1 MLDHDLTVA
10 LLCRLNQ
17 NQSALGM
24 ALEELAIWAKRHE
37 GGETYDVV
45 MNHLQTLER
54 NADFVA
60 EAIVVLMRGS
70 LKRAGPVRADEPA
83 RCAGQGT
90 Q

>member
-60 EAIVVLMRGS
+60 EAIVVVM
-70 LKRAGPVRADEPA
+70 AD
-83 RCAGQGT
+83 R
-90 Q
+90 

>member
-45 MNHLQTLER
+45 MNHLQTLGATPTSSPR
-54 NADFVA
+54 P
-60 EAIVVLMRGS
+60 S
-70 LKRAGPVRADEPA
+70 SS
-83 RCAGQGT
+83 
-90 Q
+90 

>member
-45 MNHLQTLER
+45 MNTCR
-54 NADFVA
+54 PWSATPTSSP
-60 EAIVVLMRGS
+60 RPS
-70 LKRAGPVRADEPA
+70 SS
-83 RCAGQGT
+83 
-90 Q
+90 

>member
-37 GGETYDVV
+37 AAKPT
-45 MNHLQTLER
+45 M
-54 NADFVA
+54 
-60 EAIVVLMRGS
+60 S
-70 LKRAGPVRADEPA
+70 S
-83 RCAGQGT
+83 
-90 Q
+90 

>member
-45 MNHLQTLER
+45 MNHLQTLSATPTSSPR
-54 NADFVA
+54 P
-60 EAIVVLMRGS
+60 S
-70 LKRAGPVRADEPA
+70 SS
-83 RCAGQGT
+83 
-90 Q
+90 

>member
-17 NQSALGM
+17 NQSALDM
-24 ALEELAIWAKRHE
+24 ALEELAIWARRHE

-45 MNHLQTLER
+45 MGHLQTLER

-60 EAIVVLMRGS
+60 EAIVVLM
-70 LKRAGPVRADEPA
+70 AD
-83 RCAGQGT
+83 R
-90 Q
+90 

>member
-10 LLCRLNQ
+10 LLLCRLNQ

-60 EAIVVLMRGS
+60 EAIVVLM
-70 LKRAGPVRADEPA
+70 AD
-83 RCAGQGT
+83 R
-90 Q
+90 

>member
-45 MNHLQTLER
+45 IEPP
-54 NADFVA
+54 ADPGA
-60 EAIVVLMRGS
+60 QRRLRRRGHRRPDGGS

-83 RCAGQGT
+83 RCAGHGT